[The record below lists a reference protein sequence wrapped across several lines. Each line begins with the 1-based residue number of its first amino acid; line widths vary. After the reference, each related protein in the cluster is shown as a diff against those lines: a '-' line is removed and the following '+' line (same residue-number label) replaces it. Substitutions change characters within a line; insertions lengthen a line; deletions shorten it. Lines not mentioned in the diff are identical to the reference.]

1 MNNKKLN
8 AIDLKLDECLKGGIP
23 AGQFFCLLPKTNNDD
38 IKTLSILK
46 NRDRSGVAFVSLKF
60 NPADCSL
67 EKRVIDN
74 SEVYKNIVYSAP
86 EHIEETKP
94 INELESKLGKTTA
107 KILMENEELIDNA
120 IRDAVK
126 YKLGYFNIEILKDKG
141 TLVIKDGL
149 EYLCVENENLLIID
163 RGNNLLNRPRITKL
177 YEELK

>member
-23 AGQFFCLLPKTNNDD
+23 AGQFFCFLPKINNDD
-38 IKTLSILK
+38 IKTFSILK
-46 NRDRSGVAFVSLKF
+46 NRDRSGVAFVSLEF

-94 INELESKLGKTTA
+94 ADELKSKLGKTTA

-126 YKLGYFNIEILKDKG
+126 YKLGYFEKD
-141 TLVIKDGL
+141 LLIDRCALIHKDDLQYFRIDG
-149 EYLCVENENLLIID
+149 EDLLIIYRGHSLLD
-163 RGNNLLNRPRITKL
+163 RPQIIKKYR
-177 YEELK
+177 E